1 MNGETIPRLELL
13 GALIL
18 ARLVNTVL
26 AAFDGTLKV
35 DSIHCWLDS
44 QIALWWIWGV
54 SREFKQFIQ
63 NKVIEIRRLTKPA
76 QWNYCPTES
85 NPADICSRGSMPS
98 KLITNQLWWS
108 GPEFLRGEKEQWPS
122 LKLNS
127 VEVTSNDSDPCTE
140 LKEGNCNKSK
150 KRHSSSVLVNIAS
163 GEATSEKRLNLD
175 CIIPLEKFSS
185 LQI

>member
-35 DSIHCWLDS
+35 DSLHYWLDS

-63 NKVIEIRRLTKPA
+63 NRTVEIR
-76 QWNYCPTES
+76 
-85 NPADICSRGSMPS
+85 
-98 KLITNQLWWS
+98 
-108 GPEFLRGEKEQWPS
+108 
-122 LKLNS
+122 
-127 VEVTSNDSDPCTE
+127 
-140 LKEGNCNKSK
+140 
-150 KRHSSSVLVNIAS
+150 
-163 GEATSEKRLNLD
+163 
-175 CIIPLEKFSS
+175 
-185 LQI
+185 